1 MKRRLAL
8 LAALVVIAG
17 AAGAAYYFYLRL
29 RPAPLPPG
37 IAAANGR
44 IEAVRVDIAT
54 EYAGRLAAITVEEG
68 DWVDAGE
75 IVARLDTEELDARV
89 RQAEANVGQARQQL
103 AEARANLVAKQT
115 ELTLAERELERTQT
129 LYERGHISAELLD
142 QRTAARDNARA
153 AVAAARAAI
162 DTRQGGV
169 DAAQAELERLRAQHR
184 DYTLEAP
191 VAGRIQYRLAQ
202 PGEVLAPGGRVLTL
216 LNLQDVYMT
225 IFLPTRQAGRLALG
239 GEARIILDAAEEY
252 VIPARVSFVAADAQ
266 FTPKHVETDAQR
278 ARLMF
283 RVKLRVPEDV
293 LTEYADLVKTG
304 LPGMGYV
311 RLGRETPWPG
321 WLTTRLPEP
330 APEQ

>member
-17 AAGAAYYFYLRL
+17 AAGAAYYYFWL
-29 RPAPLPPG
+29 RPTPLPAG

-44 IEAVRVDIAT
+44 VEAERVDIAT
-54 EYAGRLAAITVEEG
+54 KYAGRLAAITVEEG

-75 IVARLDTEELDARV
+75 VVARLDTEELDAQI
-89 RQAEANVGQARQQL
+89 RQAEANVNQARQQL
-103 AEARANLVAKQT
+103 AEARANRAAKQT
-115 ELTLAERELERTQT
+115 ELTLAQRELERTQT
-129 LYERGHISAELLD
+129 LYERGHVSEDLLD

-169 DAAQAELERLRAQHR
+169 DAAQAQLERLQAQRR
-184 DYTLEAP
+184 DYTLKAP

-202 PGEVLAPGGRVLTL
+202 PGEVLASGGRVLTL

-225 IFLPTRQAGRLALG
+225 IFLPTRQAGRVPLG

-252 VIPARVSFVAADAQ
+252 VIPARVSFVASDAQ

-311 RLGRETPWPG
+311 RLGRDTPWPE